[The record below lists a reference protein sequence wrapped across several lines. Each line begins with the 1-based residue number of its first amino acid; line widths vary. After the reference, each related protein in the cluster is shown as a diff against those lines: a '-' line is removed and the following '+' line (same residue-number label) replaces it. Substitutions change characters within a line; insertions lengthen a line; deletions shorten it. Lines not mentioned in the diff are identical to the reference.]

1 MAHGAWE
8 IELGPSTGFSRSGTP
23 ITMKSKRRHIMLK
36 KVILFSSA
44 IFFLGFPV
52 GAWAVNPADVFLNQ
66 KMDKA
71 EAKLRQAEKTNG
83 MERQNALESQIKMI
97 KSNNKIMRKEMSALM
112 KESMKMGRMTTI
124 ADLVRSNRRMDQY
137 NLVMNKMMDQM
148 IRDESLLLEIIQKK

>member
-1 MAHGAWE
+1 
-8 IELGPSTGFSRSGTP
+8 
-23 ITMKSKRRHIMLK
+23 MLK
-36 KVILFSSA
+36 RVIFLSST

-71 EAKLRQAEKTNG
+71 EAKLRQAEKTSG
-83 MERQNALESQIKMI
+83 MERQNALAAQIKMI
-97 KSNNKIMRKEMSALM
+97 KSNNKIMRKEMTELM
-112 KESMKMGRMTTI
+112 KKSMEMGRMTTI
-124 ADLVRSNRRMDQY
+124 ADLIRSNRRMDQY